1 MIKRNKQSHSIKHH
15 LLLCCTFRTLNAS
28 RGVCTPRGCTPP
40 LLASGGCGG
49 CAGDAFNEIDANK
62 DGVITKEEA
71 KIFFTKV
78 GAPAEVMEK
87 LLNDVWSKEDTD
99 RNGVI
104 SFEEWAA
111 VNAPRENNRAP
122 TDENLVATNTANT
135 AAGVRA
141 AGL

>member
-1 MIKRNKQSHSIKHH
+1 
-15 LLLCCTFRTLNAS
+15 
-28 RGVCTPRGCTPP
+28 
-40 LLASGGCGG
+40 
-49 CAGDAFNEIDANK
+49 
-62 DGVITKEEA
+62 
-71 KIFFTKV
+71 
-78 GAPAEVMEK
+78 MEK

-111 VNAPRENNRAP
+111 VNAPRENNRMP
-122 TDENLVATNTANT
+122 TDEGLVSSTANT